1 LLTPVVP
8 VRAVCDEL
16 HVSRKTFRV
25 WERGGVV
32 PSGATIEYNG
42 VRYVFAHR
50 LEETLN
56 SIARHRAGTRGAAA

>member
-1 LLTPVVP
+1 MLTPVVP

-25 WERGGVV
+25 WERGGVI
-32 PSGATIEYNG
+32 PPDATTEYNG

-50 LEETLN
+50 LEETMAN
-56 SIARHRAGTRGAAA
+56 IARYRAGTRGVAA

>member
-1 LLTPVVP
+1 MLTPVVP

-25 WERGGVV
+25 WECDGVI
-32 PSGATIEYNG
+32 PPGAAIEYNG

-50 LEETLN
+50 LEETMDK
-56 SIARHRAGTRGAAA
+56 IARHRAGIRSTT